1 MTHDDTF
8 ENLQKKIGK
17 KLELDE
23 SDMAIDL
30 HHHKGEKLDDHKGR
44 IMYKWIAA
52 ESELQEKIWAGL
64 ATVGQAGPNF
74 ILQFIFGLQFTF
86 ICNSLVHDPVI
97 RAQKS
102 WLIFL
107 ELQNTT

>member
-30 HHHKGEKLDDHKGR
+30 HHHKGEKLDDYKGQ

-52 ESELQEKIWAGL
+52 ESELQEKIVLVCQLL
-64 ATVGQAGPNF
+64 AESQLKFYPTIHFWSTIHFHFQ
-74 ILQFIFGLQFTF
+74 LQFTYR
-86 ICNSLVHDPVI
+86 I
-97 RAQKS
+97 RA
-102 WLIFL
+102 
-107 ELQNTT
+107 